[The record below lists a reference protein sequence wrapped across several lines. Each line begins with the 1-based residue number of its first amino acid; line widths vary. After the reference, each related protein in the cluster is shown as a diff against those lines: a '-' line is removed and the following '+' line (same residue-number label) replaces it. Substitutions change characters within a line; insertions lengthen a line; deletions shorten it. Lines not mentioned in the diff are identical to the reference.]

1 MINNPTIASVA
12 VERLHDQF
20 DVAINFNPGLNVIY
34 GKNGLG
40 KTTLLHI
47 LANVLELDFRRF
59 FHLRFSKIVI
69 TTHEKKTLLL
79 ERKYDGTSTSLRL
92 LVNGVKS
99 LRIDPGAD
107 LPIDEKEYIRAALG
121 ARSVYLPAFRSILE
135 SAQRG
140 RENYRYAAEV
150 SSTDAFK
157 EVLELEKENRVRD
170 SKRSTMDRY
179 RFERA
184 VDLVAFKTTQCRDWF
199 GQFVPVIRYPS
210 LREVEELL
218 SDEWGNAQLQLARSE
233 SQMFSEVF
241 ARVFESIVGEE
252 KNLPERGIRMLL
264 DDLSATI
271 DRLDTSGN
279 NSQKVYS
286 RIANA
291 VNKPVGSFSTEEE
304 TAKRVLNLY
313 VNFLEERVK
322 AQQSSFE
329 DIRAF
334 EESVNFFL
342 TPKKLQM
349 QSASLH
355 RRPEVRVMSATGRK
369 SYRISS
375 LSSGERQI
383 LSMLFCASR
392 MAEDYGIFLIDEP
405 ELSLHVDWQRC
416 VLGQLM
422 RQTGDRQVIACT
434 HSPEVGGDH
443 PDDVQWFEPTNSLT
457 YEEEG
462 PDSDE
467 VA

>member
-1 MINNPTIASVA
+1 
-12 VERLHDQF
+12 
-20 DVAINFNPGLNVIY
+20 
-34 GKNGLG
+34 
-40 KTTLLHI
+40 
-47 LANVLELDFRRF
+47 
-59 FHLRFSKIVI
+59 
-69 TTHEKKTLLL
+69 
-79 ERKYDGTSTSLRL
+79 
-92 LVNGVKS
+92 
-99 LRIDPGAD
+99 
-107 LPIDEKEYIRAALG
+107 
-121 ARSVYLPAFRSILE
+121 
-135 SAQRG
+135 
-140 RENYRYAAEV
+140 
-150 SSTDAFK
+150 
-157 EVLELEKENRVRD
+157 
-170 SKRSTMDRY
+170 
-179 RFERA
+179 
-184 VDLVAFKTTQCRDWF
+184 
-199 GQFVPVIRYPS
+199 
-210 LREVEELL
+210 
-218 SDEWGNAQLQLARSE
+218 
-233 SQMFSEVF
+233 
-241 ARVFESIVGEE
+241 
-252 KNLPERGIRMLL
+252 MLL